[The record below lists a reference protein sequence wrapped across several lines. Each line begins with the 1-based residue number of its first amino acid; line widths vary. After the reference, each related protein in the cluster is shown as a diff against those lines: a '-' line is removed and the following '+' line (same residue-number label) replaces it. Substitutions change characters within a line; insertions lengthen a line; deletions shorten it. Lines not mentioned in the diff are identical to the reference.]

1 MNTRLTIT
9 ATSTDATIDATI
21 RAEFPDAPAEVDT
34 AVDHLI
40 DRAQSAAYQVS
51 AGKRGSVDITDEHL
65 DITVTITT

>member
-1 MNTRLTIT
+1 MNTNITIAAASTT
-9 ATSTDATIDATI
+9 AAIDATI

-51 AGKRGSVDITDEHL
+51 AGKRGDVEIADEHI

>member
-1 MNTRLTIT
+1 MNTNITIAA
-9 ATSTDATIDATI
+9 ATTDDTIDATI

-40 DRAQSAAYQVS
+40 DRAQSAASQVS
-51 AGKRGSVDITDEHL
+51 AGKRGDVEITDEHL